1 MFLKRKK
8 RELRGSYTLQ
18 DAALAEMLGITID
31 GMSAEKAREATYFTC
46 MRILTDTMSKLPL
59 KVHKASDNGVEEQHR
74 HYLTTKLA
82 LRPNPLMS
90 ASDFW
95 KSVEFYRDD
104 VGHSVVFIERTNG
117 LVENLYPLPMERV
130 TIWIDDAGII
140 GKGEKAMWY
149 QYHDGTNDHI
159 LFPEDVLH
167 FKGMT
172 RDGLTGMSIKDYLRT
187 TIENAQAGSD
197 YVNKYFKGGLTAKGL
212 LQYTTDIDPLNVTR
226 LKKRFEDMST
236 GMDNVG
242 KILPV
247 PLGFT
252 FNTINSTM
260 VDSQFLEL
268 NQLSIRQI
276 AAAFGIKMHQVND
289 MSDSKY
295 ANITEQMDEF
305 YRDTLHPILTMY
317 EQELTYKLLL
327 DEEIKAGFFLQFN
340 VDVMLRTS
348 LKERYEAYKLAIEG
362 SFMKPNEA
370 RKKENMPPAP
380 GGDQL
385 IANGTYQPLDKVGMA
400 YETPKEPALKG
411 GEKDSGQTGK
421 KNTSDVGNGNPE

>member
-1 MFLKRKK
+1 MIFRRRKTDEKR
-8 RELRGSYTLQ
+8 SYTLQ
-18 DAALAEMLGITID
+18 DAALAEMLGFSLD
-31 GMSAEKAREATYFTC
+31 GLSADKAREATYFTC

-59 KVHKASDNGVEEQHR
+59 KVHKSSADGVQEQYS

-95 KSVEFYRDD
+95 KAVEYQRDEY
-104 VGHSVVFIERTNG
+104 GHSVCFIEFKNG
-117 LVENLYPLPMERV
+117 KVENLYPLPMNSV
-130 TIWIDDAGII
+130 TIWVDDAGII
-140 GKGEKAMWY
+140 GRGDRAMWY
-149 QYHDGTNDHI
+149 QYFDGTKEHI
-159 LFPEDVLH
+159 LFPEEVLH

-172 RDGLTGMSIKDYLRT
+172 QNGLTGMSVKDYLRT
-187 TIENAQAGSD
+187 TIENAQSGSE

-212 LQYTTDIDPLNVTR
+212 LQYTTDIDPTNVTR
-226 LKKRFEDMST
+226 LKKRFEDMAT
-236 GMDNVG
+236 GLDNVG

-247 PLGFT
+247 PLGFN

-327 DEEIKAGFFLQFN
+327 DKEIKAGYFLQFN

-348 LKERYEAYKLAIEG
+348 LKERYEAYKLGIDGGFLAA
-362 SFMKPNEA
+362 NEA
-370 RKKENMPPAP
+370 RKKENLAPKP

-385 IANGTYQPLDKVGMA
+385 IVNGTMQPLDKVGMA
-400 YETPKEPALKG
+400 YDQTAIKG
-411 GEKDSGQTGK
+411 GEDIGQNGK
-421 KNTSDVGNGNPE
+421 TNTNDPGNGDQK